1 MSGCVRVK
9 PNWWEKCKD
18 STIVEKW
25 REEAT
30 FEISPELFDY
40 AIQELEYFDRLRD
53 GPMEVSRV
61 NDVWKA
67 DGLIPEALKRSLQ
80 EGVRALEEVPDHLK
94 DWHPD
99 SDDQV
104 LDLVHPSLYPVRSGV
119 TLQVDEDKAYW
130 ELPVRGG
137 SPVPFRERSL
147 FESADLQWLPTD
159 FLVSPSPEDP
169 KKVGKVT
176 IQSYINNL
184 LPIKQASLYKAIAG
198 IFGYMVPMF
207 EKTLMSLI
215 NPLPGR
221 VDMSSDWYPPKP
233 ERNKEE
239 GEEVNRKEEKEGEEG
254 KGKEEKE
261 EEEEEKGKE
270 EEEEE
275 EKEDWRKAMDSE
287 EEWMEKR
294 EPIQPLPKPYV
305 PYPLPQK
312 RVSLVGKTL
321 QVIVKLANIHL
332 TPEKPRYPGGSWH
345 VEGMRNE
352 GIVASGIYYYHSSNI
367 TPSRLA
373 FRTAV
378 CEPGY
383 EQNDDKGVSAIYGLA
398 NEEPLCQPLGYEET
412 IEDRCLVFP
421 NLYQHRVRP
430 FRLLDPS
437 KPGVRKILVFFL
449 VNPGQPILSSSRVP
463 LQSAAML
470 AEMLKWCLGPLGLF
484 PELYERIAAYLEI
497 MSWEEAKQ
505 SRKALMKERKR
516 ITESSNEHFFER
528 LFSLCEH

>member
-1 MSGCVRVK
+1 
-9 PNWWEKCKD
+9 
-18 STIVEKW
+18 
-25 REEAT
+25 
-30 FEISPELFDY
+30 
-40 AIQELEYFDRLRD
+40 
-53 GPMEVSRV
+53 
-61 NDVWKA
+61 
-67 DGLIPEALKRSLQ
+67 
-80 EGVRALEEVPDHLK
+80 
-94 DWHPD
+94 
-99 SDDQV
+99 
-104 LDLVHPSLYPVRSGV
+104 
-119 TLQVDEDKAYW
+119 
-130 ELPVRGG
+130 
-137 SPVPFRERSL
+137 
-147 FESADLQWLPTD
+147 
-159 FLVSPSPEDP
+159 
-169 KKVGKVT
+169 
-176 IQSYINNL
+176 
-184 LPIKQASLYKAIAG
+184 
-198 IFGYMVPMF
+198 
-207 EKTLMSLI
+207 MSLV